1 MLDPSFCF
9 VKLRRILMTPLL
21 VLGSLMLF
29 GPPKSAFAQT
39 HMTDGNENVENSS
52 PRNEES
58 ESYFQELKHRFFQE
72 GYLDNGD
79 WLRHKTIEL
88 ISEIYPRPQDI
99 EDFLV
104 MVVIDKKNHSPTL
117 RHKAYNS
124 LLKVR
129 GSIDPLA
136 PILGGAPRNLWIQNL
151 GIFLRLE
158 YDLFVIKAS
167 RSCGS
172 LLRWGQK

>member
-1 MLDPSFCF
+1 MAPSFCL

-21 VLGSLMLF
+21 AFGSLMLF

-39 HMTDGNENVENSS
+39 HMTEGNGKVENSS
-52 PRNEES
+52 PRNEDS
-58 ESYFQELKHRFFQE
+58 EKRFQELKDRFFQQ
-72 GYLDNGD
+72 GD
-79 WLRHKTIEL
+79 YVDADWRRHKTIEN

-104 MVVIDKKNHSPTL
+104 MIVIDKKNYSPKL
-117 RHKAYNS
+117 RQAVFNL

-136 PILGGAPRNLWIQNL
+136 PILGGPPKNLWIQNL
-151 GIFLRLE
+151 RIFLRLK
-158 YDLFVIKAS
+158 YDLFVIKAT
-167 RSCGS
+167 RSCGAE
-172 LLRWGQK
+172 LR